1 MTDSESPTQPD
12 PAVSRKEDSDYRI
25 AKVSAA
31 FTLLGVFITAGAG
44 WLAAAQ
50 TSFFSSKQA
59 CVARVDV
66 RESIVR
72 TKADAFLTAQG
83 SMLAMAT
90 HKSVDRAD
98 YEKRLDQ
105 IGATGFSLISYVD
118 DEFAKTTTRLVLQ
131 QGELLNAK
139 TSAEESIKVAPRLK
153 ETQEEWYQQF
163 RARLEAFNDERKG
176 C

>member
-1 MTDSESPTQPD
+1 MTDSESPAQPD
-12 PAVSRKEDSDYRI
+12 PAVSKKEGSDYRI
-25 AKVSAA
+25 AIVSAV
-31 FTLLGVFITAGAG
+31 FTLLGVLITAGTG

-50 TSFFSSKQA
+50 TSYFSSKQA

-66 RESIVR
+66 RESTVR

-83 SMLAMAT
+83 SMLAMGT
-90 HKSVDRAD
+90 HKTVDRAE

-105 IGATGFSLISYVD
+105 LGATGYSLISYVD
-118 DEFAKTTTRLVLQ
+118 DEFAKTTMRFVLQ

-139 TSAEESIKVAPRLK
+139 TSAEESMKVFPRLK